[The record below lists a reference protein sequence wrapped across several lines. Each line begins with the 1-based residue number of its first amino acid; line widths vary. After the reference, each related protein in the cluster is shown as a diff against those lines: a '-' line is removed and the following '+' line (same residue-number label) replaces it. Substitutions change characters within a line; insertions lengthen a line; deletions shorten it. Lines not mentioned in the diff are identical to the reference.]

1 MIFDRHCSH
10 LEKCLPF
17 PVSNQLLLVVL
28 VLEFNHKFQ
37 VLRKHSFVHQHLLLV
52 LGSVKCISD
61 GGVEVGDNV
70 PVKVQNPARG
80 QDCPACVVMM
90 LVEVMSLV
98 LVMVV
103 FLISCGKKSMLI

>member
-1 MIFDRHCSH
+1 M
-10 LEKCLPF
+10 
-17 PVSNQLLLVVL
+17 L

-37 VLRKHSFVHQHLLLV
+37 VLRKHGFVHQHLLLV

-80 QDCPACVVMM
+80 QDCPGCFFMM
-90 LVEVMSLV
+90 LVEVMNMVMSLV
-98 LVMVV
+98 LVMMVV
-103 FLISCGKKSMLI
+103 LTSCGKKSMLI

>member
-1 MIFDRHCSH
+1 M
-10 LEKCLPF
+10 
-17 PVSNQLLLVVL
+17 L
-28 VLEFNHKFQ
+28 VLEFNRKFQ
-37 VLRKHSFVHQHLLLV
+37 VLRKHGFVHQHLLLV

-80 QDCPACVVMM
+80 QDCPGCVVMM

-98 LVMVV
+98 LVMVAV
-103 FLISCGKKSMLI
+103 LTSCGKKSMLI

>member
-1 MIFDRHCSH
+1 MP
-10 LEKCLPF
+10 PF
-17 PVSNQLLLVVL
+17 PSQQSVSSCRAGFRIQS
-28 VLEFNHKFQ
+28 Q
-37 VLRKHSFVHQHLLLV
+37 VSSFVHQHLLLV

-70 PVKVQNPARG
+70 PVKIQNPARG
-80 QDCPACVVMM
+80 QDCPGCVVMM

-103 FLISCGKKSMLI
+103 VLTSCGKNPC